1 MTDTTN
7 AQGSA
12 QLSTGA
18 IVGIA
23 VGAGSLFLSAA
34 GLFIIYAL
42 RQRRFD
48 TAENFYRTGGHD
60 GIGSSPFV
68 GTFTGT
74 VGPVYTLDYKAM
86 RRESRDSSHSL
97 SPEPTMP
104 LPEFSHVSEM
114 ASAMP
119 THPAYIP
126 RALVRGTTPS
136 TMSPASSGG
145 GHTPQFS
152 MTSSTPRSTPRSQAQ
167 LVIQTH
173 ADSSDQER
181 YPRPM
186 AGFSRTREMDED
198 SEDTMIEIGHAEA
211 TNYSFS
217 QQQQPRH
224 QRPLPALIIPAST
237 SSRPKPAR
245 LNLNLHQA
253 TNPSI
258 SEKPIK
264 GRENMAISGPL
275 AFPHLQQQQHRHQQQ
290 YQSYDESGSSA
301 TATTDRRTFRDRSQS
316 FRNSFSGS
324 GSQERS
330 RPRGDRIAEY
340 PNRHYAEIEVGR
352 DSDIW

>member
-23 VGAGSLFLSAA
+23 VGAGSLFLGAA
-34 GLFIIYAL
+34 GLFIIYAR
-42 RQRRFD
+42 RQRQFD
-48 TAENFYRTGGHD
+48 TADHFYRNGGRLEM
-60 GIGSSPFV
+60 GSSPFV
-68 GTFTGT
+68 GTYTVP

-86 RRESRDSSHSL
+86 RRESQDSSHSL

-136 TMSPASSGG
+136 TMSPASSSG

-152 MTSSTPRSTPRSQAQ
+152 TTSSTRSTPRSQTQ
-167 LVIQTH
+167 LVIKTQ
-173 ADSSDQER
+173 ADTPDQER
-181 YPRPM
+181 YLRPM
-186 AGFSRTREMDED
+186 AGFSRSREIDED

-211 TNYSFS
+211 TNYAFS

-316 FRNSFSGS
+316 FRNSFTGS

-330 RPRGDRIAEY
+330 RPQGDRIAEY